1 MSPTFKEI
9 LKSPLFNFEVGQVS
23 ENGTG
28 TFYKVHVEAIAQL
41 SQPLHDMVKGDCA
54 VIETAW
60 PAVSRRTFERLV
72 QFAYTG
78 DYTIPKPPRR
88 RVAVNEE
95 EAVEN
100 ETSSNTLNE
109 VHAVEES
116 GGLPVDDVPTVE
128 APVEEYIE
136 PAAANPT
143 HRWDG
148 GWGEVTKPAPDEP
161 VEEIAESI
169 ASWGYH
175 RPTTKKKKKGHIV
188 PIPPP
193 EPEPAPE
200 QTGFA
205 SLTFDLLAP
214 RDNYKDTCEPSEHF
228 IAERNYFKLFLSH
241 AKLWAVADKYDI
253 DSLKAL
259 ALYKL
264 HKTLCVFEIS
274 SENAA
279 DVINLV
285 RYVYSAECGAQ
296 ADEKLKDLAAQY
308 TAFNSA
314 ALAHDSNFMELLRE
328 GGQFVEDFLKL
339 VMQRV

>member
-1 MSPTFKEI
+1 
-9 LKSPLFNFEVGQVS
+9 
-23 ENGTG
+23 
-28 TFYKVHVEAIAQL
+28 
-41 SQPLHDMVKGDCA
+41 MVKGDRA
-54 VIETAW
+54 VIEAW
-60 PAVSRRTFERLV
+60 PDVSRRTFERLI

-88 RVAVNEE
+88 LVAVNEE
-95 EAVEN
+95 EAVGN
-100 ETSSNTLNE
+100 ETASRTSNE

-116 GGLPVDDVPTVE
+116 DGLPVDDVPTE
-128 APVEEYIE
+128 ERPPTLAEEYIE
-136 PAAANPT
+136 PATANPT
-143 HRWDG
+143 HGWERGWDAVP
-148 GWGEVTKPAPDEP
+148 EPALEESVAEP
-161 VEEIAESI
+161 PEAID
-169 ASWGYH
+169 SWGFG
-175 RPTTKKKKKGHIV
+175 RPALKKKTKKKGHIV

-193 EPEPAPE
+193 EPEPVPE

-214 RDNYKDTCEPSEHF
+214 RDNHKDTCEPSEHF
-228 IAERNYFKLFLSH
+228 IAERDYSKVFLSH
-241 AKLWAVADKYDI
+241 AKLWAIADTYGI

-279 DVINLV
+279 EVINLV
-285 RYVYSAECGAQ
+285 RYVYSAECGVQ
-296 ADEKLKDLAAQY
+296 ADEKLKDLVAQY

-314 ALAHDSNFMELLRE
+314 ALSHDSNFMELLRE